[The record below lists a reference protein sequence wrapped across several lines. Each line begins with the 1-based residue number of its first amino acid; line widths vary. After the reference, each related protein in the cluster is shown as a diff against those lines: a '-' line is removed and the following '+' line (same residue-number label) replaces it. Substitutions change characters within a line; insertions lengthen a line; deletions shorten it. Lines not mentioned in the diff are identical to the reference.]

1 METSLTCSPLTGGF
15 FVLKG
20 QSAVAADFFSNP
32 FLLNLKRGIRA
43 SFYLC
48 FEEERP

>member
-1 METSLTCSPLTGGF
+1 MEISHTCSPLTGGF

-20 QSAVAADFFSNP
+20 QHAVAADFFSNP
-32 FLLNLKRGIRA
+32 ILFNLKRGIRS

>member
-1 METSLTCSPLTGGF
+1 MDVSYTCSPLTGGF
-15 FVLKG
+15 FILKG
-20 QSAVAADFFSNP
+20 QYAVAADFFSNP
-32 FLLNLKRGIRA
+32 ILLTLKRGIRT